1 VVANRFNARYG
12 NIDKDSAT
20 KALTR
25 PVEWKIPNAYAAVR
39 AAQDSG
45 IPIAM
50 NDSPYTRAVSQMARA
65 ACGKPLTAAKKASQ
79 GFNLF
84 GLRGLRE
91 LADT

>member
-1 VVANRFNARYG
+1 VVANRFNSRFS

-25 PVEWKIPNAYAAVR
+25 PVDWRIPNAYAAIR

-50 NDSPYTRAVSQMARA
+50 NDSLYTRAISQMARA
-65 ACGKPLTAAKKASQ
+65 ACGKPLTAAKASQ
-79 GFNLF
+79 GFNFF

>member
-1 VVANRFNARYG
+1 
-12 NIDKDSAT
+12 
-20 KALTR
+20 
-25 PVEWKIPNAYAAVR
+25 
-39 AAQDSG
+39 
-45 IPIAM
+45 M